1 MMDSC
6 SPRKL
11 EPGFEQMY
19 SMLSDLMTS
28 TMKSEPVRSAVR
40 TSAGEGVPTSASG
53 DTAGGCVEPRSG
65 AGGFARQG
73 GVVASAA
80 TTEVAH
86 CRISR
91 RGHHGSIRLFTGP
104 Y

>member
-1 MMDSC
+1 MIDSW

-40 TSAGEGVPTSASG
+40 TSAGECVPTSASG
-53 DTAGGCVEPRSG
+53 DIAGGWVEARSG
-65 AGGFARQG
+65 AGGFAGCVG
-73 GVVASAA
+73 GGASFAPPAA
-80 TTEVAH
+80 APCEKTG
-86 CRISR
+86 
-91 RGHHGSIRLFTGP
+91 RGHRMFCG
-104 Y
+104 